1 MKKAK
6 RPRSIFFR
14 TVIACLAI
22 LLAGFC
28 VLEAIIITGGRSSKN
43 QSGDALIVLGA
54 QVYHSGP
61 SPVLKRR
68 LQAALDYIDA
78 HPDENFPIIV
88 SGAQG
93 QNELETEAQAM
104 ETYLVSHGVDKAR
117 IHQEDASYNT
127 YQNLENSAKV
137 LQSLGY
143 DLADTRVMIVSNNFH
158 LARVRMLA
166 ERCGLNAGTRVR
178 AHAGVDQ
185 HPVFLYERGTGAG
198 EVLPARSGR
207 SQLKKSSNLNDK
219 GASRCS
225 INSNKWNRTT
235 ASCKRS

>member
-1 MKKAK
+1 M
-6 RPRSIFFR
+6 
-14 TVIACLAI
+14 
-22 LLAGFC
+22 
-28 VLEAIIITGGRSSKN
+28 LEAVIITGGRSSKD

-61 SPVLKRR
+61 SPVLKQR

-78 HPDENFPIIV
+78 HPDEDFPIIV

-127 YQNLENSAKV
+127 YQNLENSAKM
-137 LQSLGY
+137 LESLGY

-166 ERCGLNAGTRVR
+166 ERCGLKAGTVS
-178 AHAGVDQ
+178 APMPEWTSTLFSLHQ
-185 HPVFLYERGTGAG
+185 RGAGAG
-198 EVLPARSGR
+198 EILPAGQRRSR
-207 SQLKKSSNLNDK
+207 LKKTRNQNNK
-219 GASRCS
+219 GAPRCS
-225 INSNKWNRTT
+225 KNSNKWNRTT
-235 ASCKRS
+235 ASFKKS

>member
-6 RPRSIFFR
+6 RPRSILFR
-14 TVIACLAI
+14 IVIACLAI

-28 VLEAIIITGGRSSKN
+28 VLEAIIITGGRSSKD
-43 QSGDALIVLGA
+43 QSGDVLIVLGA

-117 IHQEDASYNT
+117 IPQEDASYNT

-166 ERCGLNAGTRVR
+166 ERCGLNAGTVS
-178 AHAGVDQ
+178 A
-185 HPVFLYERGTGAG
+185 PMPEWTSTLI
-198 EVLPARSGR
+198 S
-207 SQLKKSSNLNDK
+207 
-219 GASRCS
+219 
-225 INSNKWNRTT
+225 
-235 ASCKRS
+235 

>member
-14 TVIACLAI
+14 IVIACLAI

-28 VLEAIIITGGRSSKN
+28 VLEAIIITGGRSSKD
-43 QSGDALIVLGA
+43 QSGDVLIVLGA

-127 YQNLENSAKV
+127 YQNLENSAKM
-137 LQSLGY
+137 LESMGY

-166 ERCGLNAGTRVR
+166 ERCGLNAGTVSAPMPEWTSTLFSYTRE
-178 AHAGVDQ
+178 APALIKS
-185 HPVFLYERGTGAG
+185 FLLDRG
-198 EVLPARSGR
+198 
-207 SQLKKSSNLNDK
+207 
-219 GASRCS
+219 GAS
-225 INSNKWNRTT
+225 
-235 ASCKRS
+235 

>member
-1 MKKAK
+1 MKKVK

-14 TVIACLAI
+14 IVIACLAI

-28 VLEAIIITGGRSSKN
+28 VLEAIIITGGRSSKD
-43 QSGDALIVLGA
+43 QRGDALIVLGA

-61 SPVLKRR
+61 SPVLKHE
-68 LQAALDYIDA
+68 D
-78 HPDENFPIIV
+78 FPIIV

-137 LQSLGY
+137 LESLGY

-166 ERCGLNAGTRVR
+166 ERCGLDAGTVSAPMPEWTSTLFSYTREAPALVKS
-178 AHAGVDQ
+178 
-185 HPVFLYERGTGAG
+185 FLLDRGGAG
-198 EVLPARSGR
+198 
-207 SQLKKSSNLNDK
+207 
-219 GASRCS
+219 
-225 INSNKWNRTT
+225 
-235 ASCKRS
+235 

>member
-1 MKKAK
+1 M
-6 RPRSIFFR
+6 
-14 TVIACLAI
+14 
-22 LLAGFC
+22 
-28 VLEAIIITGGRSSKN
+28 LEAIIITGGRSSKD

-61 SPVLKRR
+61 SPVLKQR

-78 HPDENFPIIV
+78 HPDEEFPIIV

-127 YQNLENSAKV
+127 YQNLENSAKM
-137 LQSLGY
+137 LESLGY

-166 ERCGLNAGTRVR
+166 ERCGLDAGTVSAPMPEWTSTLFSYTREAPALVKS
-178 AHAGVDQ
+178 
-185 HPVFLYERGTGAG
+185 FLLDRGGAG
-198 EVLPARSGR
+198 
-207 SQLKKSSNLNDK
+207 
-219 GASRCS
+219 
-225 INSNKWNRTT
+225 
-235 ASCKRS
+235 